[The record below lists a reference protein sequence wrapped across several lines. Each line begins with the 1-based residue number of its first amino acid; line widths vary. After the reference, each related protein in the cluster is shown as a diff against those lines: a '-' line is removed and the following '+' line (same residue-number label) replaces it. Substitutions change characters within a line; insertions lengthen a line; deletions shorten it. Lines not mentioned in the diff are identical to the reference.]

1 MVEEEPDMSILEV
14 EQQGHVRR
22 LRLNRP
28 EKLNA
33 LSSELLRMLKA
44 ELHSAMDDEQTT
56 VVVLSGTGR
65 AFSAGADVK
74 EAGHSDALSRRH
86 QAPKDLAAARRQVED
101 WLALWSLPKPIIAQ
115 VHGYCLGLAN
125 ELVGCCDLVVCG
137 SSSRFGLPEMRQVA
151 LFTTLGF
158 WPDRIGIQRTKELA
172 FTGRLVEG
180 PEAVELGLA
189 VECVPDEQLEERVD
203 TLAAQIAG
211 VDADR
216 LMVVKAAINGWAEA
230 RGVRGAA
237 FRGGEYHAIFHQC
250 SVPVGSGD

>member
-1 MVEEEPDMSILEV
+1 MSILEV
-14 EQQGHVRR
+14 EHQGRVRR

-33 LSSELLRMLKA
+33 LSSELLGVLKA
-44 ELHSAMDDEQTT
+44 ELHSAMDDEQTA
-56 VVVLSGTGR
+56 VVVLSGAGR

-86 QAPKDLAAARRQVED
+86 QAPKDFAAARHQVED

-137 SSSRFGLPEMRQVA
+137 TSSQFGLPEMRQVA

-189 VECVPDEQLEERVD
+189 VECVPDEQLEARVD
-203 TLAAQIAG
+203 ALAAQIAS
-211 VDADR
+211 VDVDR

-250 SVPVGSGD
+250 SVPVGGAGG